1 MKRSRAIALVVLLA
15 AIAVAGFFALRP
27 GELVYQGK
35 SVSAWIADLGSN
47 DRQRIERTQKALLA
61 MGEPAM
67 PYLAKTIETKESKFH
82 SHYLQFW
89 SSRKLPQS
97 VQRLLPTPISH
108 LHQARVNGV
117 GVLGQMGPKASP
129 AVSTLV
135 RALGDADEGMRMM
148 AAEALGKIGSEA
160 RPAIPALVNMLKEY
174 ESHMLRRT
182 ATSSLIRIGDPTG
195 KAIEPLTALLN
206 GKNNEMTRISAAI
219 ALWLLEGKSQPT
231 LDLLRKNVDPID
243 WRTRLF
249 TADFL
254 GEFGGAA
261 EVSVPALLELLHD
274 EHEAVREHAVE
285 ALRKIESAAAEK
297 AGVK

>member
-1 MKRSRAIALVVLLA
+1 MKRSRAIAWFVLLA
-15 AIAVAGFFALRP
+15 VIATVAAFFALRP

-47 DRQRIERTQKALLA
+47 DRQRIERAHKALVAL
-61 MGEPAM
+61 GEPAM

-97 VQRLLPTPISH
+97 LQRLLPTPISH

-148 AAEALGKIGSEA
+148 AAEALGKIGPEA
-160 RPAIPALVNMLKEY
+160 RPAIPALVNMLKED
-174 ESHMLRRT
+174 ESFLRQT
-182 ATSSLIRIGDPTG
+182 ATYSLIRIGDPTG

-206 GKNNEMTRISAAI
+206 DKNNELTGISADI

-249 TADFL
+249 TADYL
-254 GEFGGAA
+254 GDFGAA
-261 EVSVPALLELLHD
+261 SKVSVPALLELLHD
-274 EHEAVREHAVE
+274 ENEAVREHAVE
-285 ALRKIESAAAEK
+285 ALRKIDPAAAEK

>member
-1 MKRSRAIALVVLLA
+1 MKRNRAIALVVLLA
-15 AIAVAGFFALRP
+15 AIAVAAFFALRP
-27 GELVYQGK
+27 RELVYQGK

-47 DRQRIERTQKALLA
+47 DRQRIERAHKTLVAL
-61 MGEPAM
+61 GEPAM

-82 SHYLQFW
+82 SYYLQFW
-89 SSRKLPQS
+89 SSSKLPQS
-97 VQRLLPTPISH
+97 LQRLLPTPISH

-148 AAEALGKIGSEA
+148 AAEALGKIGPEA
-160 RPAIPALVNMLKEY
+160 RPAIPALVNMLKES
-174 ESHMLRRT
+174 ESFLRET
-182 ATSSLIRIGDPTG
+182 ATRSLIRIGDPTG
-195 KAIEPLTALLN
+195 QAIEPLTALLN
-206 GKNNEMTRISAAI
+206 DKNNEMTRISAAI

-249 TADFL
+249 TAGFL

-261 EVSVPALLELLHD
+261 KVSVPALLELLHD

-285 ALRKIESAAAEK
+285 ALRKIDPAAAEK
-297 AGVK
+297 ASVK

>member
-15 AIAVAGFFALRP
+15 LIIAVAAFFALRP
-27 GELVYQGK
+27 HELVYQGK

-47 DRQRIERTQKALLA
+47 DRQRIERAHKTLVA

-82 SHYLQFW
+82 SHYLRFW

-97 VQRLLPTPISH
+97 LQRLLPTPISH

-117 GVLGQMGPKASP
+117 GVLGQMGPKARP

-135 RALGDADEGMRMM
+135 QALGDADQGMRMM
-148 AAEALGKIGSEA
+148 AAEALGKLGPAA
-160 RPAIPALVNMLKEY
+160 RPAILPLVNMLKED
-174 ESHMLRRT
+174 ESFLRQT
-182 ATSSLIRIGDPTG
+182 ATRSLIRIGDPDG
-195 KAIEPLTALLN
+195 KALEPLTALLN
-206 GKNNEMTRISAAI
+206 DKTNEMTLISAAI
-219 ALWLLEGKSQPT
+219 ALWLLEGESQPT
-231 LDLLRKNVDPID
+231 LDLLRKNIDPID

-249 TADFL
+249 TVDSL

-261 EVSVPALLELLHD
+261 KVSVPALLELLHD
-274 EHEAVREHAVE
+274 ENEAVREHAVD
-285 ALRKIESAAAEK
+285 ALRKIDPAAVEK

>member
-15 AIAVAGFFALRP
+15 AIAVAAFFALRP
-27 GELVYQGK
+27 GELVYRGQ
-35 SVSAWIADLGSN
+35 SVGAWIADLGSN
-47 DRQRIERTQKALLA
+47 DRQRIERAHKTLVA

-82 SHYLQFW
+82 AHYLRFW

-97 VQRLLPTPISH
+97 LQRLLPTPISH
-108 LHQARVNGV
+108 LHQARANAV

-129 AVSTLV
+129 TVSTIV

-148 AAEALGKIGSEA
+148 AAEALGKIGPEA
-160 RPAIPALVNMLKEY
+160 RPAVPALANMLKEH
-174 ESHMLRRT
+174 ESFLRQT
-182 ATSSLIRIGDPTG
+182 ATRSLIGIGDPDG
-195 KAIEPLTALLN
+195 IAIETFTALLN
-206 GKNNEMTRISAAI
+206 DKDDLTRVSAAI

-231 LDLLRKNVDPID
+231 LDLLRRNIDPID

-254 GEFGGAA
+254 GEFRGAA
-261 EVSVPALLELLHD
+261 KVSVPALLELLND

-285 ALRKIESAAAEK
+285 ALRKIDPTAAEK
-297 AGVK
+297 ARVE

>member
-15 AIAVAGFFALRP
+15 AIAVAAFFALRP

-47 DRQRIERTQKALLA
+47 DRQRIERAHKTLVA

-97 VQRLLPTPISH
+97 LQRLLPTPISH

-117 GVLGQMGPKASP
+117 GVLGQMGRKASP

-148 AAEALGKIGSEA
+148 AAEALGKIGPEA
-160 RPAIPALVNMLKEY
+160 RPAVPALANMLKEH
-174 ESHMLRRT
+174 ESFLRQT
-182 ATSSLIRIGDPTG
+182 ATRSLIGIGDPDG
-195 KAIEPLTALLN
+195 KAIETFTALLN
-206 GKNNEMTRISAAI
+206 DKDDLTRVSAAI

-231 LDLLRKNVDPID
+231 LDLLRRNIDPID

-249 TADFL
+249 TADSL

-261 EVSVPALLELLHD
+261 KVSVPALLELLDD
-274 EHEAVREHAVE
+274 ENEAVREHAVE
-285 ALRKIESAAAEK
+285 ALRKIDPAAVET

>member
-1 MKRSRAIALVVLLA
+1 
-15 AIAVAGFFALRP
+15 
-27 GELVYQGK
+27 
-35 SVSAWIADLGSN
+35 
-47 DRQRIERTQKALLA
+47 
-61 MGEPAM
+61 M

-97 VQRLLPTPISH
+97 LQRLLPTPISH
-108 LHQARVNGV
+108 LHRARVNGV

-148 AAEALGKIGSEA
+148 AAEALGKIGPEA
-160 RPAIPALVNMLKEY
+160 QPAIPALVNMLKDD
-174 ESHMLRRT
+174 ESFLLRT
-182 ATSSLIRIGDPTG
+182 ATRSLLRIGDPTG
-195 KAIEPLTALLN
+195 QAIEPLTALLN
-206 GKNNEMTRISAAI
+206 DKNNEMTRISAAI

-249 TADFL
+249 TAYFL

-261 EVSVPALLELLHD
+261 KVSVPALLELLHD
-274 EHEAVREHAVE
+274 ENEAVRENAVE
-285 ALRKIESAAAEK
+285 ALRKIDPAAVEK
-297 AGVK
+297 AVAN